1 MDDTGDELRFA
12 LAWPREWL
20 GIGVE
25 VHGLPSRY
33 GPVSWAVRWHGNRP
47 ALLWEVENG
56 HKELKVRAPGLDQ
69 EFVGQGPV
77 GEQLLSAF
85 DDQLGLQD
93 PVVPDVDAPSSGS
106 FS

>member
-1 MDDTGDELRFA
+1 MRDCERRQI
-12 LAWPREWL
+12 LAPPRAPL
-20 GIGVE
+20 
-25 VHGLPSRY
+25 
-33 GPVSWAVRWHGNRP
+33 
-47 ALLWEVENG
+47 
-56 HKELKVRAPGLDQ
+56 ELKVRAPGLDQ

-77 GEQLLSAF
+77 GEQLLSAI